1 MMQHANLDD
10 NQIISLTRNVMHA
23 IITCI
28 RIKKQS
34 RTKRWPS
41 GVGGFFFFWFRG
53 GGSLQIIL
61 KTMKF
66 NQKQL

>member
-41 GVGGFFFFWFRG
+41 GVGGFFFFLVSWWG
-53 GGSLQIIL
+53 QPADNIENNEI
-61 KTMKF
+61 
-66 NQKQL
+66 